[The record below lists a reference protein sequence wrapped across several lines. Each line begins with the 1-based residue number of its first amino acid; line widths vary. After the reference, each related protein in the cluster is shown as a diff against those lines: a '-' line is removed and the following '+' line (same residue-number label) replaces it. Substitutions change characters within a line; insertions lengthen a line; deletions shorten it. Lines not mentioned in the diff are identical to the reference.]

1 MRMLLALSAI
11 ALTLASSGNTATV
24 IPVGEFRSVALSH
37 GGRVVVRHGAV
48 QRRGAAEDAGKP
60 LSGFGSDLP
69 AIPPLP
75 PLPPIPP
82 VPGGLA

>member
-48 QRRGAAEDAGKP
+48 PTHPERHSCSVPSQAGTRR
-60 LSGFGSDLP
+60 
-69 AIPPLP
+69 
-75 PLPPIPP
+75 
-82 VPGGLA
+82 